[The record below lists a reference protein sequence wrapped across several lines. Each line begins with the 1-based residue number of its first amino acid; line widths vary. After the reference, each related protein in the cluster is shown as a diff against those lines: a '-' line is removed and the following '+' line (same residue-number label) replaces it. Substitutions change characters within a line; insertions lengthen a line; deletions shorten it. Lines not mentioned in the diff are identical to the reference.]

1 MKHSGK
7 MLIVAAVLVLAS
19 TLAFGAKVGEP
30 APAFAVKD
38 TKGREHKLSDLKGK
52 YVVLEWQNKDCPFVQ
67 KHYNSNN
74 MQKLQREWTGKG
86 IVWLT
91 VLSSAPGKQGYLTGA
106 QADAWVAER
115 KAMPTGFLLDAS
127 GAMGRAYGAKTTPHV
142 FVIDPKGTLIYNGA
156 IDDKPTTELGD
167 VPPAKNHLA
176 AALTEA
182 MAGKP
187 VSVAATTPYGCSV
200 KY

>member
-1 MKHSGK
+1 MKHAGR
-7 MLIVAAVLVLAS
+7 MLTVAAAMILGSALG
-19 TLAFGAKVGEP
+19 FGAKVGEP

-38 TKGREHKLSDLKGK
+38 TKSREYKLSDYNGK

-91 VLSSAPGKQGYLTGA
+91 VLSSAPGKQGYLTVV
-106 QADAWVAER
+106 QADAWVAEK
-115 KAMPTGFLLDAS
+115 KAAPTAFLLDPT
-127 GAMGRAYGAKTTPHV
+127 GTMGRAYGAKTTPHL
-142 FVIDPKGTLIYNGA
+142 FVIDPKGNLIYNGA
-156 IDDKPTTELGD
+156 IDDKPTTELSD
-167 VPPAKNHLA
+167 VPGARNHVS
-176 AALTEA
+176 AALSEA
-182 MAGKP
+182 AAGKP
-187 VSVAATTPYGCSV
+187 VSVPAAAPYGCSV